1 MLQAG
6 SGGFDRLAK
15 SYKKVL
21 VMKMNLLV
29 KKIGRVFGHGLLVFL
44 VEVEKHSMKFKTV

>member
-15 SYKKVL
+15 SYKESSGDE
-21 VMKMNLLV
+21 NES
-29 KKIGRVFGHGLLVFL
+29 FGEEDWESFWTWITGIL
-44 VEVEKHSMKFKTV
+44 VEVENTR